1 MPWVVSTPVV
11 LSRVSLVSDV
21 ILALGVFLATHV
33 ALAENPAR
41 RILVRA
47 LGERPFAWGYGAIA
61 ILQLI
66 WIGQAVE
73 AAPVVRY
80 WEPPAWAAAIPLMTL
95 PLALLLLVCGF
106 TQNNPTA
113 TLAAGRPV
121 RREVAG
127 ILAVTR
133 HPVMWG
139 LGLWSLARLAVVA
152 EAAEALRYA
161 AFAALAL
168 LLLPRIE
175 AKQRAKWGEAAW
187 ADFTAR
193 SSNVPFVAIAQGR
206 ARLRWREIGWRRL
219 ALTAVL
225 YISILSWL
233 HPRIAGIPAW

>member
-1 MPWVVSTPVV
+1 LTH
-11 LSRVSLVSDV
+11 LTTA
-21 ILALGVFLATHV
+21 IGIFLATHIV
-33 ALAENPAR
+33 LAENPAR
-41 RILVRA
+41 GVLVRA

-61 ILQLI
+61 VLQLI
-66 WIGQAVE
+66 WIGQALE

-80 WEPPAWAAAIPLMTL
+80 WGPPAWAAAVPLLVM
-95 PLALLLLVCGF
+95 PLALLFLVCGF

-113 TLAAGRPV
+113 TLASGRLA
-121 RREVAG
+121 RREVTS

-133 HPVMWG
+133 NPVMWG
-139 LGLWSLARLAVVA
+139 LGLWSLSHLAVVA

-193 SSNVPFVAIAQGR
+193 SSIIPFVAMAQGR
-206 ARLRWREIGWRRL
+206 AQLKWREIGVVRL
-219 ALTAVL
+219 AVTVAL
-225 YISILSWL
+225 YLAILLWL
-233 HPRIAGIPAW
+233 HSRIAGVPAW